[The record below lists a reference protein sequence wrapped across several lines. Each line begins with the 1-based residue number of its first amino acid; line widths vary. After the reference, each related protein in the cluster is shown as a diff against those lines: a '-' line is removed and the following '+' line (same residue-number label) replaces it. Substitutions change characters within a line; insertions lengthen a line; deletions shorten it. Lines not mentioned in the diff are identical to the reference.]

1 MFPHPVRVFFSIIY
15 EADRKFISVF
25 ESYLDMVATIL
36 ILVAGVVVS
45 VILLIFVATQFYAEG
60 DHLVRVG
67 ANVINSTVSQ
77 YPEISQMLPEGWESL
92 TGSLIGNAYHY
103 GREYIITMIRDS
115 VAERNPAKGEEME
128 RQVIELWDR
137 IYISWN
143 RTWGTLEATD
153 TDVTGSSMP
162 GSPDSPDDKAL
173 EWNDIVKTG
182 QNVTD
187 WFDTS
192 MLVNYAKS
200 NYGQLR
206 AVLESVYTV
215 LVGNV
220 SLAISAITSV
230 LSVLFGGGTA
240 LLNLIISF
248 VVFFTALF
256 YLLSASTSVYKP
268 VELFNAWFPGD
279 GKHSSSFVAAIESS
293 VSGVFSATIKMSC
306 FYGMWTWLI
315 HTLFQVNIVFVPSFF
330 AAIFAAVPLLMP
342 YWAAFP
348 AVLELWLIQG
358 QWTRALALL
367 GAQMAP
373 MSVVDAQIYSEIKG
387 GGHPY
392 LTALAVAGG
401 IFYFGFQG
409 AIMGPVVL
417 CVLFVAVKVS
427 SSFMREGTQLEFK

>member
-1 MFPHPVRVFFSIIY
+1 MFRIIY

-25 ESYLDMVATIL
+25 ESYLDMVATIV
-36 ILVAGVVVS
+36 ILVAVMVFG
-45 VILLIFVATQFYAEG
+45 VILLIFTATQFYAEG
-60 DHLVRVG
+60 DHLVRVA

-92 TGSLIGNAYHY
+92 TGSLVGNAYHY
-103 GREYIITMIRDS
+103 GRDYIKTMIRDS
-115 VAERNPAKGEEME
+115 VAERNPEKAEEME

-137 IYISWN
+137 IYMSWN
-143 RTWGTLEATD
+143 RTWGSFETD
-153 TDVTGSSMP
+153 SADKTTVGVQNGGDPSA
-162 GSPDSPDDKAL
+162 KAL

-206 AVLESVYTV
+206 AVLESVYAF
-215 LVGNV
+215 LQGNV

-230 LSVLFGGGTA
+230 FSVLFGGGTA

-256 YLLSASTSVYKP
+256 YLLSSSNSVYKP
-268 VELFNAWFPGD
+268 VELFNKWFPGD
-279 GKHSSSFVAAIESS
+279 GKHSSSFVAAIEES
-293 VSGVFSATIKMSC
+293 VSGVFSATLKMSA

-330 AAIFAAVPLLMP
+330 AAIFAAVPFLMP

-348 AVLELWLIQG
+348 AILELWLIQG
-358 QWTRALALL
+358 EWTRALIML
-367 GAQMAP
+367 GVTMAP
-373 MSVVDAQIYSEIKG
+373 MSMVDAQIYSEIKG

-401 IFYFGFQG
+401 IFYFGFPG

-427 SSFMREGTQLEFK
+427 SSYMKEGTQLDFQ